1 MKDVAFNKIKKELLA
16 LGLQKELA
24 EAIYKLVIESDKN
37 QCTRLVAKI
46 IAQNSGG
53 KLSEKLIIW
62 ILNTI

>member
-37 QCTRLVAKI
+37 
-46 IAQNSGG
+46 
-53 KLSEKLIIW
+53 
-62 ILNTI
+62 